1 MNQTIDSSKSVPSDD
16 LEITHFAPQAAHQP
30 PKYYASYEHPDTV
43 RTPNRKR
50 DKQGKEWAVRAWRE
64 YRQDLPKA
72 DRRAETR
79 LQKCSFFLHSSFT
92 ESCPFYSG
100 LKRSGLHWL
109 ELKGQCSMSRLYLP
123 QARLAH
129 PETFLLSLH
138 RNAHAPFWTCG
149 PALSLPAGPSP
160 PAPTSH
166 RAILFQRS

>member
-1 MNQTIDSSKSVPSDD
+1 MHHRLLTN
-16 LEITHFAPQAAHQP
+16 
-30 PKYYASYEHPDTV
+30 HPNIMLPTST
-43 RTPNRKR
+43 RTPLEHQTEKEISKVKSGQYVLGENTDRTCRKLIGGQR
-50 DKQGKEWAVRAWRE
+50 PGCRNAHFSFIAH
-64 YRQDLPKA
+64 
-72 DRRAETR
+72 
-79 LQKCSFFLHSSFT
+79 LQRV
-92 ESCPFYSG
+92 CPFYSG

-166 RAILFQRS
+166 RAILFQCS